1 MALEREKIVPVFL
14 EEEMK
19 GSYLDYSM
27 SVITQRA
34 LPNVADGLK
43 PSNRRILVAMNDLN
57 LNPGAAHR
65 KCAKICGDTSGNY
78 HPHGEQV
85 VYPTLVRMAQDFNMR
100 YMLVDG
106 QGNFGSIDGDSAA
119 AMRYTEAR
127 LSPFAMEMLADMEK
141 DTVDMTRNYDNTLD
155 EPTVLPSKFPNL
167 LCNGSSG
174 IAVGM
179 ATNIPPHNLGEV
191 VDGLCAMIDEPE
203 IDDESLL
210 SLIPGPDFPTG
221 GLIVGRAG
229 IASAYRTG
237 RGHITLRARANVE
250 TAANGKQSVIVSEIP
265 YQINKSNLLER
276 VAELVRDKKI
286 EGLSDLRD
294 ESDRDGMRI
303 VFELKRDAM
312 PEVVLNNL
320 FKHTQ
325 MQITFGVINL
335 ALVDGTPRVLTLRD
349 MFEQFLRHRHE
360 IIRRRTEF
368 DLKKAEERAHIL
380 EGLKIALDNIDAIIK
395 LIRASQTPAE
405 AKQGLMSKF
414 GLSEIQAQAI
424 LDMRLQRLTGL
435 ERSKIEEEYLALIK
449 AIEEYRGILASKAKR
464 MKIIRDELVELKEK
478 YGDPRRTQIIEA
490 EEEFSVEDLIA
501 EEDVVITISH
511 EGYIKRLTVS
521 AYRRQN
527 RGGRGVRGMETKE
540 SDFVE
545 HLFVASTHDYILFFT
560 TAGRCYWLKVHA
572 VPQGGKMAKGK
583 NMANMLELAQNES
596 ITAFVP
602 VKQFDDEHFIIM
614 ATKNGTVKKTA
625 LSSFANP
632 RKGGINAMDLPEDDE
647 LIETGITDGTNEIIL
662 ATRDG
667 MAVRFHE
674 EHVRAMGRGAY
685 GVRGVTLEEGDIVI
699 GMVVVKRATTLLSVT
714 ENGFGKRS
722 EISEYRLTNRGGK
735 GVINIKTTDRNG
747 KVIAIKE
754 VVDDDELMI
763 VSQGGIIIRLPLT
776 SVRVLGR
783 ATQGVKLINLDK
795 GDKVIDVARVVKSE
809 EEGNGEPDAPTN
821 GEANGGNGS
830 SGGDASVN

>member
-19 GSYLDYSM
+19 GAYLDYSM

-100 YMLVDG
+100 YTLVDG
-106 QGNFGSIDGDSAA
+106 QGNFGSVDGDAAA

-127 LSPFAMEMLADMEK
+127 LSTFAMEMLADMEK
-141 DTVDMTRNYDNTLD
+141 DTVGFTRNYDNTLD
-155 EPTVLPSKFPNL
+155 EPTVLPSRFPNL

-179 ATNIPPHNLGEV
+179 ATNIPPHNLNEI
-191 VDGLCAMIDEPE
+191 VDALCALIEDSE
-203 IDDESLL
+203 IDDESVLQHVL
-210 SLIPGPDFPTG
+210 GPDFPTG
-221 GLIVGRAG
+221 GLIVGHAG
-229 IASAYRTG
+229 IESANRTG
-237 RGHITLRARANVE
+237 RGQLTVRAKANVE
-250 TAANGKQSVIVSEIP
+250 SLPSGKQSIIVSEIP
-265 YQINKSNLLER
+265 YQVNKSNLLER
-276 VAELVRDKKI
+276 IADLVRNKKI
-286 EGLSDLRD
+286 EGISDLRD

-312 PEVVLNNL
+312 PETVLNNL
-320 FKHTQ
+320 FKHSQ

-335 ALVDGTPRVLTLRD
+335 ALVDGVPRVLTLRQ
-349 MFEQFLRHRHE
+349 MLEEFLKHRHA
-360 IIRRRTEF
+360 IIKRRTEF

-380 EGLKIALDNIDAIIK
+380 EGLKIALDYIDEIIT
-395 LIRASQTPAE
+395 LIRGSANPAE
-405 AKQGLMSKF
+405 AKSALIERFK
-414 GLSEIQAQAI
+414 LSEIQAQAI
-424 LDMRLQRLTGL
+424 LEMRLQRLTGL
-435 ERSKIEEEYLALIK
+435 EREKIEEEYLALIK
-449 AIEEYRGILASKAKR
+449 AIEEFRGILASERKR
-464 MKIIRDELVELKEK
+464 MAIVKTELLELKEK
-478 YGDPRRTQIIEA
+478 HGDARRTEIIEA
-490 EEEFSVEDLIA
+490 VEDFSIEDLIA

-521 AYRRQN
+521 AYRRQG

-540 SDFVE
+540 TDFVE
-545 HLFVASTHDYILFFT
+545 HLFIASTHDYILFFT
-560 TAGRCYWLKVHA
+560 TKGRCYWLKVHTI
-572 VPQGGKMAKGK
+572 PQGGKLARGK
-583 NMANMLELAQNES
+583 NIANLLELSPEEK

-602 VKQFDDEHFIIM
+602 VKKFDDEHFIVM
-614 ATKNGTVKKTA
+614 ASKNGTIKKTA
-625 LSSFANP
+625 LSAFSNP
-632 RKGGINAMDLPEDDE
+632 RKGGIAAMDLPEDDE
-647 LIETGITDGTNEIIL
+647 VIEVGVSDGTNEIIL

-667 MAVRFHE
+667 LACRFHE
-674 EHVRAMGRGAY
+674 EHVRAMGRSAY
-685 GVRGVTLEEGDIVI
+685 GVRGVSLDETDRLI
-699 GMVVVKRATTLLSVT
+699 GMVVVRRASTLLTVC
-714 ENGFGKRS
+714 ENGYGKRS

-747 KVIAIKE
+747 PVVAVKE

-763 VSQGGIIIRLPLT
+763 ISQNGIIIRMSLAA
-776 SVRVLGR
+776 VRVMGR
-783 ATQGVKLINLDK
+783 ATQGVRLINLDE
-795 GDKVIDVARVVKSE
+795 GDRVIDVARVVKAE
-809 EEGNGEPDAPTN
+809 EEGEEGENGNGESN
-821 GEANGGNGS
+821 GEAEQG
-830 SGGDASVN
+830 

>member
-1 MALEREKIVPVFL
+1 MEREKIVPVFL

-191 VDGLCAMIDEPE
+191 VDSLCAIIDEPE

-335 ALVDGTPRVLTLRD
+335 ALVDGVPRVLTLRD

-380 EGLKIALDNIDAIIK
+380 EGLKIALDNIDAIIT

-405 AKQGLMSKF
+405 AKQGLIAKF

-464 MKIIRDELVELKEK
+464 MKIIRDELTELKEK
-478 YGDPRRTQIIEA
+478 FGDPRRTQIIEA

-501 EEDVVITISH
+501 EEDVVITVSH

-583 NMANMLELAQNES
+583 NMANMLELAQDES

-647 LIETGITDGTNEIIL
+647 LIETGITDGTNEVIL

-685 GVRGVTLEEGDIVI
+685 GVRGVTLEEGDVVI

-809 EEGNGEPDAPTN
+809 EEANGELDVPTN
-821 GEANGGNGS
+821 GEANGGNGN

>member
-1 MALEREKIVPVFL
+1 MPLEREKIVPVFL

-106 QGNFGSIDGDSAA
+106 QGNYGSIDGDSAA

-141 DTVDMTRNYDNTLD
+141 DTVNMTRNYDNTLD
-155 EPTVLPSKFPNL
+155 EPAVLPSKFPNL

-191 VDGLCAMIDEPE
+191 VDGLCAL
-203 IDDESLL
+203 IDDPETDDETLL
-210 SLIPGPDFPTG
+210 GLIPGPDFPTG

-229 IASAYRTG
+229 IESAHRSG
-237 RGHITLRARANVE
+237 RGHITLRAKANVE
-250 TAANGKQSVIVSEIP
+250 TAANGKQSIIVSEIP

-335 ALVDGTPRVLTLRD
+335 ALVDGVPRVLTLRD

-360 IIRRRTEF
+360 VIRRRTEF
-368 DLKKAEERAHIL
+368 DLKKAEDRAHIL

-405 AKQGLMSKF
+405 AREGLMAKF

-435 ERSKIEEEYLALIK
+435 ERSKIEEEYLAVIK

-464 MKIIRDELVELKEK
+464 MKIIRDELLELKEK
-478 YGDPRRTQIIEA
+478 YGDPRRTLIIEA
-490 EEEFSVEDLIA
+490 EDDFSVEDLIA
-501 EEDVVITISH
+501 EEDAVITVSH

-560 TAGRCYWLKVHA
+560 SAGRCYWLKVHA

-583 NMANMLELAQNES
+583 NIANMLELAQGES
-596 ITAFVP
+596 INAFVP

-614 ATKNGTVKKTA
+614 ATKNGTIKKTA
-625 LSSFANP
+625 LSAFANP

-667 MAVRFHE
+667 LAVRFHE

-685 GVRGVTLEEGDIVI
+685 GVRGVTLEEGDRVI
-699 GMVVVKRATTLLSVT
+699 GMVVVKRSTTLLSVT

-722 EISEYRLTNRGGK
+722 EIADYRLTNRGGK

-763 VSQGGIIIRLPLT
+763 VSQGGIIIRLPIT
-776 SVRVLGR
+776 SVRVLSR

-809 EEGNGEPDAPTN
+809 EEPNGNGEPH

-830 SGGDASVN
+830 SGEAAGGN

>member
-1 MALEREKIVPVFL
+1 MPLEREKIVPIFL

-85 VYPTLVRMAQDFNMR
+85 VYPTLVRMAQNFNMR

-127 LSPFAMEMLADMEK
+127 MSAFAMEMLADMDKE
-141 DTVDMTRNYDNTLD
+141 TVNMTRNYDNTLD
-155 EPTVLPSKFPNL
+155 EPTVLPSRFPNL

-179 ATNIPPHNLGEV
+179 ATNIPPHNLGEII
-191 VDGLCAMIDEPE
+191 DALCALIDDPE
-203 IDDESLL
+203 IDDSSFLEHV
-210 SLIPGPDFPTG
+210 PGPDFPTG

-229 IASAYRTG
+229 IESAYRTG
-237 RGHITLRARANVE
+237 RGSITVRAKANIE
-250 TAANGKQSVIVSEIP
+250 SQASGKQSIIVSEIP
-265 YQINKSNLLER
+265 FQVNKSNLLEK
-276 VAELVRDKKI
+276 VAELVRDKKL
-286 EGLSDLRD
+286 EGISDLRD

-303 VFELKRDAM
+303 VFDLKRDAM
-312 PEVVLNNL
+312 PEVVMNNL
-320 FKHTQ
+320 FKHTL
-325 MQITFGVINL
+325 MQTTFGVINL
-335 ALVDGTPRVLTLRD
+335 ALVDGVPCVLTLRV
-349 MFEQFLRHRHE
+349 MCEEFLKHRHE
-360 IIRRRTEF
+360 IIRRRTVYE
-368 DLKKAEERAHIL
+368 LAKAEARAHIL
-380 EGLKIALDNIDAIIK
+380 EGLKIALDHIDAIIK
-395 LIRASQTPAE
+395 LIRASETPHD
-405 AKQGLMSKF
+405 AKEGLMAKF

-435 ERSKIEEEYLALIK
+435 ERQKIEEEYLALIK
-449 AIEEYRGILASKAKR
+449 AIEEYRNILASKALR
-464 MKIIRDELVELKEK
+464 MAIVRAELVELRTNHA
-478 YGDPRRTQIIEA
+478 DPRRTEIIEA
-490 EEEFSVEDLIA
+490 EDEFSVEDLIA

-560 TAGRCYWLKVHA
+560 TAGRCYWLKVHE

-583 NMANMLELAQNES
+583 NIANMLQLTPGES
-596 ITAFVP
+596 VSAFEP
-602 VKQFDDEHFIIM
+602 VKQFDDEHYIVM
-614 ATKNGTVKKTA
+614 TTKQGTIKKTA
-625 LSSFANP
+625 LSAFSNP
-632 RKGGINAMDLPEDDE
+632 RKAGINAMDLPEGDE

-662 ATRDG
+662 ATRG
-667 MAVRFHE
+667 GLAVRFHE
-674 EHVRAMGRGAY
+674 EHVRPMGRGAY
-685 GVRGVTLEEGDIVI
+685 GVRGVTLGSDDRVV
-699 GMVVVKRATTLLSVT
+699 GMVVVKRATTLLTVT
-714 ENGFGKRS
+714 ENGYGKRS
-722 EISEYRLTNRGGK
+722 EIADYRLTNRGGK

-747 KVIAIKE
+747 KVVAVKE
-754 VVDDDELMI
+754 IVDDDELMI
-763 VSQGGIIIRLPLT
+763 ISQRGIIIRMGVAKL
-776 SVRVLGR
+776 RVMGR
-783 ATQGVKLINLDK
+783 ATQGVRLIHLDE

-809 EEGNGEPDAPTN
+809 EPENGAVN
-821 GEANGGNGS
+821 GTTEGGNGS
-830 SGGDASVN
+830 EGDAPPMN

>member
-1 MALEREKIVPVFL
+1 MALERQRIEPVFL

-19 GSYLDYSM
+19 SAYLDYSM
-27 SVITQRA
+27 SVITARA

-100 YMLVDG
+100 YTLVDG
-106 QGNFGSIDGDSAA
+106 QGNFGSVDGDAAA

-127 LSPFAMEMLADMEK
+127 MSAFAMEMIADMDK
-141 DTVDMTRNYDNTLD
+141 DTVGFVRNYDNTLD

-179 ATNIPPHNLGEV
+179 ATNIPPHNLNEI
-191 VDGLCAMIDEPE
+191 VDALCAL
-203 IDDESLL
+203 IDDPDADLETVLAH
-210 SLIPGPDFPTG
+210 IQGPDFPTG

-229 IASAYRTG
+229 IESANRTG
-237 RGHITLRARANVE
+237 RGQLTVRAKANVE
-250 TAANGKQSVIVSEIP
+250 TLPNGKQSIIVSEIP
-265 YQINKSNLLER
+265 YQVNKSNLLER
-276 VAELVRDKKI
+276 TADLVRNKKI
-286 EGLSDLRD
+286 EGISDLRD
-294 ESDRDGMRI
+294 ESDRDGMRV
-303 VFELKRDAM
+303 VFELKRDAI
-312 PEVVLNNL
+312 PETVLNNL

-335 ALVDGTPRVLTLRD
+335 ALVDGVPRVLTIRQML
-349 MFEQFLRHRHE
+349 EEFLKHRHE

-380 EGLKIALDNIDAIIK
+380 EGLKIALDYIDEIIT
-395 LIRASQTPAE
+395 LIRGSKTPAE
-405 AKQGLMSKF
+405 AKVALIDRFK
-414 GLSEIQAQAI
+414 LSEIQAQAI
-424 LDMRLQRLTGL
+424 LEMRLQRLTGL
-435 ERSKIEEEYLALIK
+435 EREKIEQEYLGLIK
-449 AIEEYRGILASKAKR
+449 AIEEFRSILASKTKR
-464 MKIIRDELVELKEK
+464 MAIVRVELLEMKEK
-478 YGDPRRTQIIEA
+478 YGDARRTGIIEA
-490 EEEFSVEDLIA
+490 VEDFSIEDLIA

-521 AYRRQN
+521 AYRRQG

-540 SDFVE
+540 TDFVE
-545 HLFVASTHDYILFFT
+545 HLFIASTHDYILFFT
-560 TAGRCYWLKVHA
+560 TKGRCYWLKVHA
-572 VPQGGKMAKGK
+572 IPQGGKLARGK
-583 NMANMLELAQNES
+583 NIANLLELSAEEK

-602 VKQFDDEHFIIM
+602 AKKFDDEHFIVM
-614 ATKNGTVKKTA
+614 ATKNGTIKKTV

-647 LIETGITDGTNEIIL
+647 LIEVGVSDGTNEIIL
-662 ATRDG
+662 ATHLG
-667 MAVRFHE
+667 LACRFHE
-674 EHVRAMGRGAY
+674 EKVRSMGRTAY
-685 GVRGVTLEEGDIVI
+685 GVRGVSLEEGDRVVS
-699 GMVVVKRATTLLSVT
+699 MVVVKRASALLTVC
-714 ENGFGKRS
+714 ENGYGKRS

-747 KVIAIKE
+747 PVVAVKE

-763 VSQGGIIIRLPLT
+763 ISHQGIIIRMSLANIRLM
-776 SVRVLGR
+776 GR
-783 ATQGVKLINLDK
+783 ATQGVRLINLDE
-795 GDKVIDVARVVKSE
+795 GDKVIDVARVVKAE
-809 EEGNGEPDAPTN
+809 EEVEGENGENGVNGNGAENGNSEPPA
-821 GEANGGNGS
+821 
-830 SGGDASVN
+830 

>member
-1 MALEREKIVPVFL
+1 MPLEREKIVPVFL

-100 YMLVDG
+100 YLLVDG

-127 LSPFAMEMLADMEK
+127 LSAHAMEMLADMDKE
-141 DTVDMTRNYDNTLD
+141 TVGMTRNYDNTLE
-155 EPTVLPSKFPNL
+155 EPTVLPSRFPNL

-179 ATNIPPHNLGEV
+179 ATNIPPHNLGEI
-191 VDGLCAMIDEPE
+191 VDGLCAL
-203 IDDESLL
+203 IDDPEADDEAVLEL
-210 SLIPGPDFPTG
+210 VPGPDFPTG

-229 IASAYRTG
+229 IQSAYRTG
-237 RGHITLRARANVE
+237 RGGITLRAKANVE
-250 TAANGKQSVIVSEIP
+250 SLPSGKQSIIVSEIP
-265 YQINKSNLLER
+265 YQVNKSNLLEK
-276 VAELVRDKKI
+276 VAELVRDKRL
-286 EGLSDLRD
+286 EGISDLRD

-320 FKHTQ
+320 YKHTQ
-325 MQITFGVINL
+325 MQTTFGVINL
-335 ALVDGTPRVLTLRD
+335 ALVDGVPRVLTLRQ
-349 MFEQFLRHRHE
+349 MMEEFLKHRHE
-360 IIRRRTEF
+360 VIRRRTEF
-368 DLKKAEERAHIL
+368 DLRKAEERAHIL
-380 EGLKIALDNIDAIIK
+380 EGLKIALDHIDEIIK
-395 LIRASQTPAE
+395 LIRASDSPAT
-405 AKQGLMSKF
+405 AKTALMERFK
-414 GLSEIQAQAI
+414 LSEIQAQAI

-435 ERSKIEEEYLALIK
+435 EREKIEAEYLALIK

-464 MKIIRDELVELKEK
+464 MAIIRGELMELKSQ
-478 YGDPRRTQIIEA
+478 YGDPRRTEIIEA

-540 SDFVE
+540 TDFVE
-545 HLFVASTHDYILFFT
+545 HLFIASTHDYILFFT

-572 VPQGGKMAKGK
+572 IPQGGRMAKGK
-583 NMANMLELAQNES
+583 NIANMLQLAPGET

-602 VKQFDDEHFIIM
+602 VKQFDEEHFIVM
-614 ATKNGTVKKTA
+614 ATKSGQIKKTA
-625 LSSFANP
+625 LSAFSNP
-632 RKGGINAMDLPEDDE
+632 RKAGINAMDLPEDDE
-647 LIETGITDGTNEIIL
+647 LIEAGITDGTNEIIL
-662 ATRDG
+662 ATRNG
-667 MAVRFHE
+667 LAVRFHE
-674 EHVRAMGRGAY
+674 EHVRPMGRGAY
-685 GVRGVTLEEGDIVI
+685 GVRGVTLEDDDRVI
-699 GMVVVKRATTLLSVT
+699 GMVVVKRSTALLSVT
-714 ENGFGKRS
+714 EHGYGKRS
-722 EISEYRLTNRGGK
+722 EIADYRLTNRGGK

-747 KVIAIKE
+747 KVVAVKE

-763 VSQGGIIIRLPLT
+763 ITQRGIIIRMGIAKL
-776 SVRVLGR
+776 RILGR
-783 ATQGVKLINLDK
+783 ATQGVRLIQLGA
-795 GDKVIDVARVVKSE
+795 GDRVIDVARVVKSE
-809 EEGNGEPDAPTN
+809 DDGNGDA
-821 GEANGGNGS
+821 EGGNGS
-830 SGGDASVN
+830 TGDAPAMN